1 MKKTIFMM
9 IAMVAIFTSCKKE
22 KPVPAAPAVSYAA
35 DMMAV
40 EFFIVPNVQME
51 GYCLIKDDVDTLA
64 FVEVATDTQFPDLI
78 DSCASVGLSIVL
90 EKGHDY
96 DMQRLYQRSIYDYD
110 FHIDTAGVITWRSTP
125 NESFDKAVIINSC
138 KKGIV
143 FADI

>member
-9 IAMVAIFTSCKKE
+9 IAMVTIFTSCKKE
-22 KPVPAAPAVSYAA
+22 KPVPAAPAASSS

-40 EFFIVPNVQME
+40 EFFIVPGVQME
-51 GYCLIKDDVDTLA
+51 GYCLIKDDVDTLV
-64 FVEVATDTQFPDLI
+64 FVEVANNVQFPDLI
-78 DSCASVGLSIVL
+78 DSCASVGLPIVL

-110 FHIDTAGVITWRSTP
+110 FHIDSLGTITWRSTP